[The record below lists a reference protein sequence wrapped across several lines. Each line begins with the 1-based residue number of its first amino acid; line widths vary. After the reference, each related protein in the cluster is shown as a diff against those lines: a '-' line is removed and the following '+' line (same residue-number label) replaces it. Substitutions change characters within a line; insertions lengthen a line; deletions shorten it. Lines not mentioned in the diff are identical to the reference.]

1 MPRFRLS
8 RAAAIIALRRCC
20 CTRSAAC
27 WLLKVLSPSQ
37 VILAKADV
45 RVGAVLHSLAS
56 ALAGVVVLTLAR
68 PRLLAKA
75 RLVHGLGGQ
84 VQPGDAARSAFGVPP
99 PAVAPSARGSRPSAL
114 VSTLAVLALVVLAR
128 PRRPARAG
136 TVVSKF
142 GVAAW
147 RVLRKWRC
155 STSPRSRHTRAR
167 HPVVCACRH
176 PRLHALARACD
187 LARARWEAPY
197 SGHIVAYSGAYSD
210 YMRWYMPGL

>member
-56 ALAGVVVLTLAR
+56 ALAGVVVLTLAALAR

-84 VQPGDAARSAFGVPP
+84 VQPGDAARSAFGVLP
-99 PAVAPSARGSRPSAL
+99 PAVAQSARGSRPSAL

-147 RVLRKWRC
+147 RVLRK
-155 STSPRSRHTRAR
+155 
-167 HPVVCACRH
+167 
-176 PRLHALARACD
+176 
-187 LARARWEAPY
+187 
-197 SGHIVAYSGAYSD
+197 
-210 YMRWYMPGL
+210 